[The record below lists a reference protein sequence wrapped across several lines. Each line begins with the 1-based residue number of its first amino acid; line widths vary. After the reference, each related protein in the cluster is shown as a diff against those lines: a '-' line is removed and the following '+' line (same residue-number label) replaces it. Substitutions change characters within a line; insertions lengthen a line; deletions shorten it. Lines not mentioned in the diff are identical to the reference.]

1 MTHER
6 RAGPSPS
13 NGGALAAVLAAA
25 IGSFSLGLL
34 VLANAAGWYA
44 APSLYGPAGGLSGRT
59 TFALIVWLVSWAIL
73 HARWK
78 DRAMRAGGIF
88 GWSLVL
94 IALSL
99 VLTFPPV
106 WDLF

>member
-1 MTHER
+1 MDHER
-6 RAGPSPS
+6 RPELYPS
-13 NGGALAAVLAAA
+13 NGEALAAILAAA
-25 IGSFSLGLL
+25 IGSCALGLL

>member
-1 MTHER
+1 MTHELR
-6 RAGPSPS
+6 PEPYPP
-13 NGGALAAVLAAA
+13 NGAALAALLAAA
-25 IGSFSLGLL
+25 IGSFALGVF

-44 APSLYGPAGGLSGRT
+44 APSLYGPAGGLSGRA
-59 TFALIVWLVSWAIL
+59 TFAVIVWLVAWGVL
-73 HARWK
+73 HARWS
-78 DRAMRAGGIF
+78 DRTMRVGGVF

-106 WDLF
+106 WELF